1 LEALGSAIHN
11 LFYVVGLFEISGIA
25 KKVKVKLQQRM
36 QEITCLNEN
45 EKTFP
50 KGMRCRILHGFKVVL
65 RRTPQFTRECEK
77 VKLYKSMF

>member
-1 LEALGSAIHN
+1 
-11 LFYVVGLFEISGIA
+11 
-25 KKVKVKLQQRM
+25 M

-50 KGMRCRILHGFKVVL
+50 KGMRCRVLHGFKVVL

-77 VKLYKSMF
+77 VKFNKSMF